1 MNRRKLICTSLG
13 LLCLLFSRC
22 EYPKHQNDSIGIG
35 EIRLGNQ
42 IWMDRHLSVQTFRN
56 GDPIPEASTSVEW
69 QQAGKEKKPA
79 WCYYKNDP
87 VIGEKYGVMYNWYA
101 VMDPRGLAP
110 VGWHVPTNEEWI
122 ILENYFGV
130 SQAGTKIKC
139 DSTENENGNTGTN
152 REFCALLGGYRTIE
166 GNFTGLDEF
175 IYLTSAS
182 EEKLPESKDKFF
194 IWGRG
199 IHVQN
204 AGAMRCGLEKEFGL
218 YVRCVRNEN

>member
-1 MNRRKLICTSLG
+1 MNRQIIVEVFLV
-13 LLCLLFSRC
+13 LLCTLSCREHPKNDPNNVIEFREILLG
-22 EYPKHQNDSIGIG
+22 D
-35 EIRLGNQ
+35 Q
-42 IWMDRHLSVQTFRN
+42 IWMDRHLDVKTFRN
-56 GDPIPEASTSVEW
+56 GDSIPEAKSIVEW
-69 QQAGKEKKPA
+69 QNAGKEKKPA

-87 VIGEKYGVMYNWYA
+87 VIGKKYGVMYNWYA
-101 VMDPRGLAP
+101 VTDPRGLAP

-122 ILENYFGV
+122 ILENYLGV

-139 DSTENENGNTGTN
+139 DSTETENGNAGATSK
-152 REFCALLGGYRTIE
+152 FCARLGGYRTIE

-175 IYLTSAS
+175 IYLTSVT

-199 IHVQN
+199 VHVQN

-218 YVRCVRNEN
+218 YVRCVRNEK